1 MKTKKTQFIIVFV
14 LLCIF
19 IKTDYRLETG
29 IYCCKD
35 DHDYY
40 SHAETLVLDFD
51 FDYSNQLFG
60 NEGERFLYNGKSAPY
75 AFFGTGLLAAPFL
88 FVGDIFDKLIPGSEM
103 FNYKIIFY
111 SFSPIF
117 YLFFTFLIFNRI
129 NEFFGR
135 KFSSYFLYLLIL
147 GSGVGFYAFERFSM
161 SHVYEVFTISL
172 LIYYCLKF
180 YMYDEN
186 NYLISVIPF
195 LMMLAV
201 MTRWV
206 NIYILLVPY
215 LIGKLTHNKTKNLFK
230 NKYFIGSSILSSLIF
245 LLHTYLI
252 YGVITINPEFTY
264 STSGTIEKFLDTD
277 LSYVLFILSNI
288 KNLFLLLLGPEFG
301 LFWFSP
307 VIFIAVY
314 FSFKNLSNSSKV
326 TRNLHLGFL
335 LCMLQIFGLVLLWR
349 STGSSYGFRYTMN
362 LVPIALL
369 VIMTQSNINK
379 FEKYY
384 LITMSFFSSTS
395 VLFFEMTLGTQLA
408 TEYTQNS
415 FGKITKFTQPDYLV
429 GYLNSFFSLEAYLK
443 IFSQSFLGFFLF
455 FIIIKGFGLDQFF
468 EVLARFSLPYDNP
481 DFQSLMSKIQQI
493 ETTQFMVTLIIIVYL
508 SYLLVSKTHI
518 FSEKS

>member
-1 MKTKKTQFIIVFV
+1 MKTKKTQFIIVF
-14 LLCIF
+14 LLLSIF

-40 SHAETLVLDFD
+40 AHAETLVLDFD

-60 NEGERFLYNGKSAPY
+60 NEEERFFYNGKSAPST
-75 AFFGTGLLAAPFL
+75 FFGTSLLAAPFL
-88 FVGDIFDKLIPGSEM
+88 FVGNIFDKLIPGSEM

-111 SFSPIF
+111 SFSSIF
-117 YLFFTFLIFNRI
+117 YLLFTFLIFNRI

-135 KFSSYFLYLLIL
+135 KFNPYFLHLLIL

-172 LIYYCLKF
+172 LIYYCIKF
-180 YMYDEN
+180 YMDDKN

-206 NIYILLVPY
+206 NVYILLVPY

-230 NKYFIGSSILSSLIF
+230 NKYFVGSSILSSLIF

-252 YGVITINPEFTY
+252 YGVVTINPEFTY
-264 STSGTIEKFLDTD
+264 RTSGTIERFLDTD
-277 LSYVLFILSNI
+277 LSNGSFILSNI
-288 KNLFLLLLGPEFG
+288 KNLFLMLLGPEFG

-307 VIFIAVY
+307 VIFIGVY
-314 FSFKNLSNSSKV
+314 FSIKNLFNSSKY
-326 TRNLHLGFL
+326 TRNLYLAFF

-349 STGSSYGFRYTMN
+349 STGSSYGFRYVMN
-362 LVPIALL
+362 LVPIAL
-369 VIMTQSNINK
+369 VIIMIQKNINK

-384 LITMSFFSSTS
+384 LITMSFFSAMS
-395 VLFFEMTLGTQLA
+395 VLFFEMTLGTQLE
-408 TEYTQNS
+408 TEYTQNM

-443 IFSQSFLGFFLF
+443 IFSQSFLGFFIF
-455 FIIIKGFGLDQFF
+455 FIIINGFGLDKFF
-468 EVLARFSLPYDNP
+468 EILARFSLPYENA
-481 DFQSLMSKIQQI
+481 DFQYLMLKIQQI
-493 ETTQFMVTLIIIVYL
+493 EIMQFIVTLTTVLYL
-508 SYLLVSKTHI
+508 SYLLVSKT
-518 FSEKS
+518 SYSRQKS